1 MSQMTIDEAREQLVE
16 ATAKYNE
23 LESALKESI
32 AGESTPERVLR
43 HVELQGA
50 LHDAAQHLIESKN
63 KFEDISA
70 ETAARR
76 RERAQADLIEVEGEL
91 VEAVAIAETQVGILS
106 ESVARVLD
114 LSKRRYA
121 HRQEATG
128 RAPRS
133 LLARN
138 ATVGW
143 LAWRL
148 QDLELPGLDH
158 PPHHYRARLAELLGL
173 TNTTDQETS

>member
-1 MSQMTIDEAREQLVE
+1 MPQMTIDEAREQLVE

-50 LHDAAQHLIESKN
+50 LHDAAQQLMESRN
-63 KFEDISA
+63 LFEDISA

-76 RERAQADLIEVEGEL
+76 RERAQADLAEVEGEL
-91 VEAVAIAETQVGILS
+91 VDAVAIAETHLETLS
-106 ESVARVLD
+106 ESLARVLH
-114 LSKRRYA
+114 LSKQRYA
-121 HRQEATG
+121 YRQEATG
-128 RAPRS
+128 RAPLS

-143 LAWRL
+143 LAWSL

-158 PPHHYRARLAELLGL
+158 PPHHYRAPLAELLGL
-173 TNTTDQETS
+173 TNTTDQENT